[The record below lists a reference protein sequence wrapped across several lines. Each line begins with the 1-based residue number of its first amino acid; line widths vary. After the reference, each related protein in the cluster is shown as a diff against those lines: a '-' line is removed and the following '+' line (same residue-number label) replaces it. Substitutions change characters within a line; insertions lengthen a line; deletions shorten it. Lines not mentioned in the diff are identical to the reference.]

1 MSTGAHQ
8 SEPATVVHVTDQY
21 RLPAMSSLMRLSAI
35 ALIAGGLLQ
44 VPATAFDP
52 DLYDPRALFNP
63 AETPVHAIFWI
74 AYLMITL
81 GLPGAYFIHA
91 DKMGWLGT
99 VGFLLAL
106 AGSAM
111 TMSVSLLDG
120 FALPLIAASH
130 PTEAAPLALVGPGG
144 TAAIFM
150 PVLLATAVTFFP
162 GYVMFG
168 IAMARAA
175 VIQAWAGWLLVAG
188 SLLTLA
194 AFAAPAGR
202 IPTIIGSLLLAAA
215 FVALS
220 RALWSPRQLSSSAR
234 P

>member
-1 MSTGAHQ
+1 
-8 SEPATVVHVTDQY
+8 
-21 RLPAMSSLMRLSAI
+21 
-35 ALIAGGLLQ
+35 
-44 VPATAFDP
+44 
-52 DLYDPRALFNP
+52 
-63 AETPVHAIFWI
+63 
-74 AYLMITL
+74 
-81 GLPGAYFIHA
+81 
-91 DKMGWLGT
+91 
-99 VGFLLAL
+99 
-106 AGSAM
+106 
-111 TMSVSLLDG
+111 
-120 FALPLIAASH
+120 LPLIAASH
-130 PTEAAPLALVGPGG
+130 PTEAAPLALVRPGG

-202 IPTIIGSLLLAAA
+202 TPTIIGSLLLATA
-215 FVALS
+215 FVAIS
-220 RALWSPRQLSSSAR
+220 RALWSRRQPSPSAR

>member
-1 MSTGAHQ
+1 VGAYQ
-8 SEPATVVHVTDQY
+8 PELAKVVQANDHY
-21 RLPAMSSLMRLSAI
+21 SRSAMSSLRRLSAI
-35 ALIAGGLLQ
+35 ALFVGGLLQ

-63 AETPVHAIFWI
+63 AETPAHAVFWI
-74 AYLMITL
+74 AYLLITM
-81 GLPGAYFIHA
+81 GLPAAYFIHIG
-91 DKMGWLGT
+91 KFGWLGT

-111 TMSVSLLDG
+111 TASVSVLDG

-130 PTEAAPLALVGPGG
+130 PNEAAPLALVGPGG
-144 TAAIFM
+144 TAAGLM
-150 PVLLATAVTFFP
+150 PALMATAVTFFP

-175 VIQAWAGWLLVAG
+175 VIQAWAGWLVVTGA
-188 SLLTLA
+188 LLTLT
-194 AFAAPAGR
+194 AFAAPVGR
-202 IPTIIGSLLLAAA
+202 IPTLIGSLVLAAA

-220 RALWSPRQLSSSAR
+220 RALWSRR
-234 P
+234 

>member
-1 MSTGAHQ
+1 MSTL
-8 SEPATVVHVTDQY
+8 V
-21 RLPAMSSLMRLSAI
+21 RLSAI
-35 ALIAGGLLQ
+35 ALLAGGLLQ
-44 VPATAFDP
+44 VPATALDP

-63 AETPVHAIFWI
+63 AEIPAHAIFWI
-74 AYLMITL
+74 AYLLITL
-81 GLPGAYFIHA
+81 GLPAAYFIHMG
-91 DKMGWLGT
+91 KMGWLGT

-130 PTEAAPLALVGPGG
+130 PAEATPLALVGPGG
-144 TAAIFM
+144 TASALM
-150 PVLLATAVTFFP
+150 PALLATAVTFFP

-168 IAMARAA
+168 IALARAA
-175 VIQAWAGWLLVAG
+175 VIQAWAGWLLVMG
-188 SLLTLA
+188 TILTIA

-202 IPTIIGSLLLAAA
+202 LPTIIGSLLLAAA

-220 RALWSPRQLSSSAR
+220 RALWSRRQPSSSAR

>member
-1 MSTGAHQ
+1 MGADQ
-8 SEPATVVHVTDQY
+8 SELARVVQANEQY
-21 RLPAMSSLMRLSAI
+21 SLPAMSSLMRLSAI
-35 ALIAGGLLQ
+35 ALFAGGLFQ

-63 AETPVHAIFWI
+63 AETPVHAVFWI
-74 AYLMITL
+74 AYLMITV
-81 GLPGAYFIHA
+81 GLPAAYFIHMG
-91 DKMGWLGT
+91 KMGWFGA

-106 AGSAM
+106 AGSAL
-111 TMSVSLLDG
+111 TASVSVLDG

-130 PTEAAPLALVGPGG
+130 PNEAAPLALVGPGG
-144 TAAIFM
+144 AAAGLM
-150 PVLLATAVTFFP
+150 PALLATAVTFFP

-175 VIQAWAGWLLVAG
+175 VIQAWAGWLLVTGA
-188 SLLTLA
+188 LLTLT

-202 IPTIIGSLLLAAA
+202 IPTIIGSALLAAA
-215 FVALS
+215 FVTLS
-220 RALWSPRQLSSSAR
+220 RALWSRRLPSPSAR

>member
-1 MSTGAHQ
+1 
-8 SEPATVVHVTDQY
+8 
-21 RLPAMSSLMRLSAI
+21 MRLGAM
-35 ALIAGGLLQ
+35 ALFAGGLLQ

-120 FALPLIAASH
+120 FYIHAGVARNRRNFLSGLRNVRDCDGSGSGDPGLGR
-130 PTEAAPLALVGPGG
+130 LAPGG
-144 TAAIFM
+144 GQPSYACS
-150 PVLLATAVTFFP
+150 LCS
-162 GYVMFG
+162 
-168 IAMARAA
+168 
-175 VIQAWAGWLLVAG
+175 AGRPHTYHHRLVAPG
-188 SLLTLA
+188 DC
-194 AFAAPAGR
+194 FHCD
-202 IPTIIGSLLLAAA
+202 
-215 FVALS
+215 
-220 RALWSPRQLSSSAR
+220 
-234 P
+234 

>member
-1 MSTGAHQ
+1 MST
-8 SEPATVVHVTDQY
+8 
-21 RLPAMSSLMRLSAI
+21 LMRLGAM
-35 ALIAGGLLQ
+35 ALFAGGLLQ

-52 DLYDPRALFNP
+52 DLYDPRALFHP
-63 AETPVHAIFWI
+63 AETPVHALFWI

-81 GLPGAYFIHA
+81 GLRGAYFIHA

-130 PTEAAPLALVGPGG
+130 PAEATPLALVGPGG
-144 TAAIFM
+144 TASALM
-150 PVLLATAVTFFP
+150 PALLATAVTFFP

-168 IAMARAA
+168 IALARAA
-175 VIQAWAGWLLVAG
+175 VIQAWAGWLLVMG
-188 SLLTLA
+188 TILTIA

-202 IPTIIGSLLLAAA
+202 LPTIIGSVLLAAA

-220 RALWSPRQLSSSAR
+220 RG
-234 P
+234 

>member
-1 MSTGAHQ
+1 
-8 SEPATVVHVTDQY
+8 
-21 RLPAMSSLMRLSAI
+21 MSSLTRLSAI
-35 ALIAGGLLQ
+35 ALFAGGLLQ
-44 VPATAFDP
+44 VAATAFDP

-63 AETPVHAIFWI
+63 AETPVHAIFLI

-81 GLPGAYFIHA
+81 GLPAAYFIHIG
-91 DKMGWLGT
+91 KIGWLGT

-111 TMSVSLLDG
+111 TASVSLLDG

-130 PTEAAPLALVGPGG
+130 PTEASPLALVGPGG
-144 TAAIFM
+144 TAAGLM
-150 PVLLATAVTFFP
+150 PALLATAVTFFP
-162 GYVMFG
+162 GYVIFG

-175 VIQAWAGWLLVAG
+175 VIPAWVGWLLVTG
-188 SLLTLA
+188 SILTLA

-202 IPTIIGSLLLAAA
+202 LPTIIGSLLLAAA

-220 RALWSPRQLSSSAR
+220 RALWSRRQLSSSAR